1 MDDGVDTLGRPR
13 AKPAAASVDA
23 GRSGRRSGSS
33 KADKARC
40 VRVSARARAR
50 ACVRGIYMTAGC
62 ALQGRR
68 RRGRRRGRRHGRRCR
83 YARQAAGQARG
94 GER

>member
-23 GRSGRRSGSS
+23 GRRSGSS

-50 ACVRGIYMTAGC
+50 VRACAVYI
-62 ALQGRR
+62 
-68 RRGRRRGRRHGRRCR
+68 
-83 YARQAAGQARG
+83 
-94 GER
+94 